1 MSYGLYVHCL
11 FSECKRVKHHMVEE
25 YYPSIS
31 KVEDSKRIQGSKG
44 KQKFLQP
51 LRPSGSKRWIA
62 GIDERRHNLLK
73 VFVLNS
79 FT

>member
-1 MSYGLYVHCL
+1 
-11 FSECKRVKHHMVEE
+11 MVEE

-31 KVEDSKRIQGSKG
+31 KVEDSKRIQGGKG
-44 KQKFLQP
+44 KQNFLRP
-51 LRPSGSKRWIA
+51 LRLSGPEWWIA

-79 FT
+79 FA